1 HSIQWENYANKNDP
15 VAYELT
21 ELRKRDLEDLPT
33 DAERLFEVRDYM
45 FQRYPIPGKAHVDY
59 WTDRAILDRIGHLMK
74 LVSGE
79 PARLRAGLWAPF
91 LPLADWV
98 LYLGGRALMLF
109 LGIFFLSKLL
119 ATGVVGDFSAW
130 GLVRTIQDQSAIW
143 PFAEG
148 HETLN
153 QILYL
158 AGPLLLIKGTLELE
172 KLLRS
177 PSALLTGLR
186 WVLCVSWAIVALSL
200 YFHWH

>member
-1 HSIQWENYANKNDP
+1 
-15 VAYELT
+15 
-21 ELRKRDLEDLPT
+21 
-33 DAERLFEVRDYM
+33 
-45 FQRYPIPGKAHVDY
+45 
-59 WTDRAILDRIGHLMK
+59 
-74 LVSGE
+74 
-79 PARLRAGLWAPF
+79 
-91 LPLADWV
+91 
-98 LYLGGRALMLF
+98 MLF

-200 YFHWH
+200 YFHWHTDHGAPGSNEVLGYGIGLVVLILAWNLQTCVHKGLVQLWRYTRVL